1 MVARNRLL
9 NCQKRLSQSF
19 RRSARMYL
27 GDLPAH
33 LKRYS
38 LEYYR
43 ELSSYKKITCKN
55 NILDEVMESQ
65 IILCGDYH
73 SSSQAQRTVLRILRE
88 ILHSIK
94 KEKKTLYLGLEILR
108 AQDNIRAQQIKNSE
122 ISEAQF
128 LDAISFHRW
137 GFNWENYAP
146 LFDFARQWKLSLFG
160 LSPDRMGSL
169 ESRDAFAARVIS
181 NWAQQD
187 PNAVIFCLMGDL
199 HLAQNHLPQEIKSE
213 LKNKRVSKRVLT
225 IHQNYDDLYWK
236 LVEKK
241 RESQGEVVELSKDV
255 FCILNTAPW
264 IKLQSHLSSVEE
276 VSGVEESYEP
286 SDTALQLI
294 EGIAYFLGIK
304 KKEIGNGADIDIRES
319 QDSRSTFSYSEKV
332 FYLGSPNLNHL
343 AKLSSQ
349 YLHSK
354 LSGFSGDFED
364 PQRDFYPWV
373 WAETLGYLGSK
384 IINPKRKC
392 QGINDFKSASDP
404 AMKTAYRHL
413 KKEFLVSKTG
423 VKPSSSFWP
432 KKKYTV
438 DEVMQSQ
445 KVALLLG
452 KLLGQAMFELI
463 LKNKIS
469 LSFLRELFKTSFG
482 AEAES
487 LYFEWCR
494 KVDSYSLR
502 SFSYREKL

>member
-27 GDLPAH
+27 GDLPDH

-43 ELSSYKKITCKN
+43 ELNSYKKIICKN
-55 NILDEVMESQ
+55 SILDEVRGSQ

-94 KEKKTLYLGLEILR
+94 KERKTLYLGLEILR
-108 AQDNIRAQQIKNSE
+108 AQDNIRAQQITHSE
-122 ISEAQF
+122 ISEDQF

-137 GFNWENYAP
+137 GFSWENYAP
-146 LFDFARQWKLSLFG
+146 LFEFARQWKVPLFG

-169 ESRDAFAARVIS
+169 ESRDAFAARVVS
-181 NWAQQD
+181 NWAEQD
-187 PNAVIFCLMGDL
+187 PNAIIFCLMGDL
-199 HLAQNHLPQEIKSE
+199 HLAKNHLPREIRMV
-213 LKNKRVSKRVLT
+213 LKARNLSKRVLT
-225 IHQNYDDLYWK
+225 IHQNHDDLYWK
-236 LVEKK
+236 LVQQK
-241 RESQGEVVELSKDV
+241 RENKTAVVELDKDI

-264 IKLQSHLSSVEE
+264 VKLQSHLSSLEE
-276 VSGVEESYEP
+276 NPEVDDAYEP
-286 SDTALQLI
+286 SDMVLQLA
-294 EGIAYFLGIK
+294 EGIAYFLGIRK
-304 KKEIGNGADIDIRES
+304 KQIGNGSDIDIRES
-319 QDSRSTFSYSEKV
+319 QNSRSYFSYSEKV
-332 FYLGSPNLNHL
+332 FYVGSANLNHL

-354 LSGFSGDFED
+354 LSGFRGAFED
-364 PQRDFYPWV
+364 PQQDFYPWV

-384 IINPKRKC
+384 IINPNRKC
-392 QGINDFKSASDP
+392 QGIIDFKSASDP
-404 AMKTAYRHL
+404 AMKTAYRHI
-413 KKEFLVSKTG
+413 KREFLVSKKRG
-423 VKPSSSFWP
+423 GKSSSFWP
-432 KKKYTV
+432 KKNYTA
-438 DEVMQSQ
+438 DEVMESQ
-445 KVALLLG
+445 QVALLLG

-469 LSFLRELFKTSFG
+469 ISFLRGLFETPFG
-482 AEAES
+482 PEAQS
-487 LYFEWCR
+487 LYFEWCQ

-502 SFSYREKL
+502 NFSYREKL

>member
-27 GDLPAH
+27 GDLPTH
-33 LKRYS
+33 LKTYS

-43 ELSSYKKITCKN
+43 ELSSYKKITFKN
-55 NILDEVMESQ
+55 NILDEVMGSQ

-88 ILHSIK
+88 ILQGIK
-94 KEKKTLYLGLEILR
+94 KERKTLYLGLEILR
-108 AQDNIRAQQIKNSE
+108 AQDNIRAQQVTHSE
-122 ISEAQF
+122 ISESQF
-128 LDAISFHRW
+128 LDAIAFHRW
-137 GFNWENYAP
+137 GFNWQNYAP
-146 LFDFARQWKLSLFG
+146 LVEFARQWKVPLFG

-169 ESRDAFAARVIS
+169 ESRDAFAARMIS
-181 NWAQQD
+181 HWAQQD

-199 HLAQNHLPQEIKSE
+199 HLAQNHLPRDIKLE
-213 LKNKRVSKRVLT
+213 LETRQVSKRILT

-236 LVEKK
+236 LVQKK
-241 RESQGEVVELSKDV
+241 RDHQAEVLQLDKDV

-264 IKLQSHLSSVEE
+264 IKLQSHLSSIEE
-276 VSGVEESYEP
+276 NPGVEDSFEP

-294 EGIAYFLGIK
+294 EGIAYFLGVR

-319 QDSRSTFSYSEKV
+319 PDSRSYFSYSEKV
-332 FYLGSPNLNHL
+332 FYIGSANLNHL

-354 LSGFSGDFED
+354 LSGFGGVFED

-392 QGINDFKSASDP
+392 QGIIDFKSASDP
-404 AMKTAYRHL
+404 AMKTAYRHI
-413 KKEFLVSKTG
+413 KREFLFPRRGLKQ
-423 VKPSSSFWP
+423 SSHFWP
-432 KKKYTV
+432 RKKYTV
-438 DEVMQSQ
+438 QELMMSQ
-445 KVALLLG
+445 QVALLLG

-469 LSFLRELFKTSFG
+469 LSFLRDLFKTAFG
-482 AEAES
+482 PEAES
-487 LYFEWCR
+487 LYFEWCQR
-494 KVDSYSLR
+494 VDSHSLR
-502 SFSYREKL
+502 NFSYREKL